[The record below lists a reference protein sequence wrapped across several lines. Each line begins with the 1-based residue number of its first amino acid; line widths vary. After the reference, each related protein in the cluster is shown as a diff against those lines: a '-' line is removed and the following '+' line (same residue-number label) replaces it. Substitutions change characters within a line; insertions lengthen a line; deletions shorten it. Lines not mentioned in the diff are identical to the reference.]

1 MSLECCPQPSLP
13 TSVYAKG
20 SLLMDLELMS
30 ELTAQALADGTML
43 PKPAYTSPEWFE
55 AERRPVHDRAWTY
68 VCHISE
74 LEPASFRRVRAG
86 GEDMIVTRSRDGTLH
101 ALHNVCRHRGAE
113 VVTTDCGTAR
123 SLVCPYHL
131 WSYDLSGELK
141 VAHGMPKD
149 MSMSGFPLRS
159 KAVRERHGMVF
170 LVPDDNGLDNA
181 SFEPAAKD
189 PEQFARLRL
198 EEAKVVHTE
207 VYEIAANWK
216 AVRENFLE
224 CYHCS
229 ANHPEFLAAYDL
241 GGSYDEAGREI
252 DAFPMRDGMCSLS
265 LDGQPVCKRPF
276 GDFAD
281 VPTSEWAYTFAKG
294 SPAFIVIA
302 NPDHTVVFGFTP
314 MSVGRTL
321 LKCDWLVHRDAAEGV
336 DYETKNVVVVWHETN
351 LQDIALCESAQRGMA
366 SSAFEPGPLS
376 ADREPGIFDFH
387 KKYVGWLRDALS
399 AGAPVG

>member
-1 MSLECCPQPSLP
+1 
-13 TSVYAKG
+13 
-20 SLLMDLELMS
+20 MDLELMS
-30 ELTAQALADGTML
+30 ELTAQAVANATML

-68 VCHISE
+68 VCHTSE
-74 LEPASFRRVRAG
+74 LEAGSFRRVRVGA
-86 GEDMIVTRSRDGTLH
+86 EDMVFTRDRDGVLH

-141 VAHGMPKD
+141 VAHGMPD
-149 MSMSGFPLRS
+149 AMSTSDFPLES
-159 KAVRERHGMVF
+159 TVVREWHGMVF
-170 LVPDDNGLDNA
+170 VVPDDNALDN
-181 SFEPAAKD
+181 SGFEPVAKD
-189 PEQFARLRL
+189 PDEFARLRL

-229 ANHPEFLAAYDL
+229 SNHPQLLAAYDL
-241 GGSYDEAGREI
+241 GASYDGAGREI
-252 DAFPMRDGMCSLS
+252 DAFPMKDGACSLS
-265 LDGQPVCKRPF
+265 LDGQPVCKRSF
-276 GDFAD
+276 GDFEN
-281 VPTSEWAYTFAKG
+281 VPTSEWTYMFAHG
-294 SPAFIVIA
+294 SPAFIVVA
-302 NPDHTVVFGFTP
+302 NPDHAVVFGFTP
-314 MSVGRTL
+314 MSVDRTV
-321 LKCDWLVHRDAAEGV
+321 LKCDWLVHHDAVEGV
-336 DYETKNVVVVWHETN
+336 DYEVKNVIVVWHETN

-376 ADREPGIFDFH
+376 PDREPGIFDFH
-387 KKYVGWLRDALS
+387 QKYVGWLRDGLPEAAQL
-399 AGAPVG
+399 G